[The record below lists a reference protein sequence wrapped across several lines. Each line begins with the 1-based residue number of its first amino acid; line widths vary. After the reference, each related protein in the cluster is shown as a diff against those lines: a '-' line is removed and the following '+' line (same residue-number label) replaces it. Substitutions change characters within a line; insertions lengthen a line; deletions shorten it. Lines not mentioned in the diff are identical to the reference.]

1 MQTYC
6 ANCNTTQ
13 GPFQRVSVG
22 KPLCKRDLE
31 GCKKRRNKLDQSRW
45 DLNKG
50 EARIKDE

>member
-1 MQTYC
+1 MTVC

-13 GPFQRVSVG
+13 GPFERARMG
-22 KPLCKRDLE
+22 KPLCKKDFE
-31 GCKKRRNKLDQSRW
+31 GCKKRRDRLDRERW